1 MSRPYSELMKEIN
14 DQENI
19 KNSANSLQDDSEKLY
34 DFNESIL
41 SQKNGSK
48 KYNSNQNQKM
58 ESNKIF
64 ENINVDKTMKK
75 NVFDTEKEIEDSD
88 NSEKSENEQNF
99 DQEEE
104 ENNSNINNNKEQEFY
119 NFDENYYKEV
129 NDIENSKE
137 KDNNYFKEESHVPD
151 FNRNSDLVEDKE
163 LDDYNTSEESLEEDE
178 DYIKNLK
185 ECLKKLFNF
194 YSSFGNR
201 MSNNKMKC
209 SQFLKL
215 CTDSKITDRHLD
227 QKSIE
232 IAFIQINK
240 SQMNL
245 SYEKFVNLLHQIGQ
259 IKYDFQD
266 PNENF
271 KHLLEKNIMP
281 LFNTVYNETD
291 LGIEDK
297 ILRSKINL
305 STYMI
310 LHLRKEYFYAIY
322 KKFFTEEIQN
332 LIVFDKKKLLQKS
345 KKHLM
350 NFLREFELLPGL
362 LNISIVNN
370 FYIEI
375 LGLNFLDSSL
385 KPIQDLQRIMGLD
398 LGHIFTFHR
407 FVFFIVKISIYIFSD
422 PENIPKKFRLLH
434 FTSDE
439 KFYML
444 LERMEISGGF
454 FNLKIKKNKN
464 KNKRLTFL
472 TKELADMHKETSCF
486 PNFEDYLDG
495 DENSSWMLLNFDFD
509 IHKNKNKNQF
519 LFKKLYAR
527 QTTHLKNNYKK
538 EKPKKLYFE
547 PEFRKAIQTYKE
559 DLRKIYYQY
568 ASKKND
574 LNNTKANSKNNLSSF
589 KFIQFLKD
597 SKIVRTENP
606 LEEEVNR
613 EEKDH
618 TILIKEADLI
628 FTSVTHSN
636 LYHKNS
642 RFNKKNKN
650 KIIISKKIDFPHFLK
665 AIEKII
671 KKIFPNLSI
680 VKRLENIFYL
690 KISKYLLKNREQN
703 EKKKK
708 IPEQINIAE
717 KSLQI
722 LAVHLEDPKVIGL
735 LEIVHRF
742 LNTIYFEYTSK
753 ERLMTYLGF
762 FQFFK
767 DFGIFPD
774 IISNVKLESIFNAL
788 SNIYQQNPEK
798 KKSYEEV
805 IDEHVFVES
814 MILIADDLKFKFKVE
829 PNIYQKITFLID
841 IMNESEGFNII
852 RGRNGV
858 LKRYDVLGVIRK
870 KFPDYFIV

>member
-19 KNSANSLQDDSEKLY
+19 KNSTNSYDDESQEKLY
-34 DFNESIL
+34 NFNESIA
-41 SQKNGSK
+41 SQKNS
-48 KYNSNQNQKM
+48 KYNSNQSNQKM

-64 ENINVDKTMKK
+64 ENVNVDKTMKK
-75 NVFDTEKEIEDSD
+75 NVFDTEQEIYDSVT
-88 NSEKSENEQNF
+88 SEKEEKINPEDKNEK
-99 DQEEE
+99 
-104 ENNSNINNNKEQEFY
+104 NNFY
-119 NFDENYYKEV
+119 NFDENYYKEI
-129 NDIENSKE
+129 NEIENSK
-137 KDNNYFKEESHVPD
+137 KDYEYINEESHVPD
-151 FNRNSDLVEDKE
+151 FNRKSQLVEDKD
-163 LDDYNTSEESLEEDE
+163 LDDYNDSENSISEDE

-201 MSNNKMKC
+201 MGNSKMKC

-215 CTDSKITDRHLD
+215 CTDSKILDRFLD
-227 QKSIE
+227 QKSVE

-245 SYEKFVNLLHQIGQ
+245 GYEKFVNLLHQIGQ

-310 LHLRKEYFYAIY
+310 LHLRKDYFYSIY
-322 KKFFTEEIQN
+322 KKFFIEEIQN
-332 LIVFDKKKLLQKS
+332 LIVFDKKKLHQKS
-345 KKHLM
+345 KKHLLK
-350 NFLREFELLPGL
+350 FLREFELLPGL

-375 LGLNFLDSSL
+375 LGLNFQNSNL
-385 KPIQDLQRIMGLD
+385 KPIQDLKRIMGTD

-407 FVFFIVKISIYIFSD
+407 FIFFIVKISIYIFSD

-454 FNLKIKKNKN
+454 FNLKIKKN

-527 QTTHLKNNYKK
+527 QSSRLKSQNKREDEKK
-538 EKPKKLYFE
+538 KVLYFE
-547 PEFRKAIQTYKE
+547 PEFRKAVQTYKE
-559 DLRKIYYQY
+559 DLRKIFLQY
-568 ASKKND
+568 STKKNNFND
-574 LNNTKANSKNNLSSF
+574 TKINQKSHLSSF

-606 LEEEVNR
+606 LEEEINK

-636 LYHKNS
+636 SYHKNNLY
-642 RFNKKNKN
+642 RYNKKKKK

-680 VKRLENIFYL
+680 TKRLENIFYL
-690 KISKYLLKNREQN
+690 KISKYLLKKNNTNQE
-703 EKKKK
+703 KKK
-708 IPEQINIAE
+708 IPEQINLSE

-722 LAVHLEDPKVIGL
+722 LANFLEDEKVINL
-735 LEIVHRF
+735 LEIVHRY
-742 LNTIYFEYTSK
+742 LNSIYLAYTTQD
-753 ERLMTYLGF
+753 RLMTFSGF

-774 IISNVKLESIFNAL
+774 IISNLKLESIFKAL
-788 SNIYQQNPEK
+788 SNIYSQNPEK
-798 KKSYEEV
+798 KKIYDEV

-814 MILIADDLKFKFKVE
+814 MILIAYDLKFKFKDE

-841 IMNESEGFNII
+841 IMNESNGFNLV
-852 RGRNGV
+852 RERNGV
-858 LKRYDVLGVIRK
+858 VKRYDVLEVIRK